1 MGQTH
6 ESDLKST
13 ALRATHAQGSTH
25 KDHLHNHPHRKNVSR
40 RIAITLG
47 HLKGVQ
53 RMIEEGEDC
62 CEILDQ
68 LAAIR
73 SAINNSARILLD
85 DHIRI
90 CLSRAYEEN
99 DTEMI
104 KHINDAL
111 KKYLNL

>member
-1 MGQTH
+1 M
-6 ESDLKST
+6 KST
-13 ALRATHAQGSTH
+13 ALRATHAQGGSH

-99 DTEMI
+99 DTEQI